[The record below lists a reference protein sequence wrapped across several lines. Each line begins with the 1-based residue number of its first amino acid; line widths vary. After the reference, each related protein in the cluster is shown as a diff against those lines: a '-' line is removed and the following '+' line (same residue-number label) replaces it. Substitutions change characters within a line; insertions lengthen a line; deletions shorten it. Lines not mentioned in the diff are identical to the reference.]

1 MESSVSRRGQTVIP
15 AQIRKRHQ
23 IKVGDRL
30 VWLDDGQTIRV
41 VPAGTDPIAA
51 LRGSGKG
58 DRLLSRLLAE
68 READREREP

>member
-15 AQIRKRHQ
+15 APIRKRHQ

-51 LRGSGKG
+51 LRGRGKG

-68 READREREP
+68 RKADRERES